1 MSTTKKIAQ
10 NTAIQIVG
18 KAVSTLFGLVALGM
32 LTRYLGNEQFGWYI
46 TALTFLQ
53 FVGILIDFGLIPV
66 TAQMV
71 SEATENKET
80 LLQNLLGF
88 RFVTAVIFLGIAP
101 LIAIFFPYPSEVK
114 IAIGFMTISFLAIS
128 MNQIFTGLYQEKLAM
143 HIPVLGE
150 IAGRIALVV
159 SVWLLITMKQGFLP
173 LMGAVTGA
181 SLIFTAVLWGSAGTY
196 IKPTFRFDWP
206 VWKKI
211 MTKMWPITLAIVFNV
226 IYLRGDTLLL
236 SLYRSQGEVGL
247 YGAAYRV
254 IDILTQI
261 AMMLIGVLLPLLAY
275 SWSRGLKNEF
285 RQRLQQSFDVM
296 IFIGAPMMIGVA
308 ALSEKIMVLVAG
320 NNFAAA
326 GAPLRVLALA
336 VLGLYLWAIF
346 GHTAVAINKQKQTL
360 WIYISS
366 AGLTLLGYLIFIPKF
381 GMSGAAWMT
390 VFSEMF
396 TGTLLFLVV
405 RHYAKESLQFAA
417 AGKIIFSALVM
428 GGIIW
433 LLREQSLFLLIPIGI
448 AAYGSFV
455 FGLGAISKQTMQEI
469 LSFRKPPI

>member
-101 LIAIFFPYPSEVK
+101 LIALFFPYPSEVK

-261 AMMLIGVLLPLLAY
+261 AMML
-275 SWSRGLKNEF
+275 
-285 RQRLQQSFDVM
+285 M
-296 IFIGAPMMIGVA
+296 GVA

-336 VLGLYLWAIF
+336 VLGLYLGAIF

>member
-1 MSTTKKIAQ
+1 
-10 NTAIQIVG
+10 
-18 KAVSTLFGLVALGM
+18 
-32 LTRYLGNEQFGWYI
+32 
-46 TALTFLQ
+46 
-53 FVGILIDFGLIPV
+53 
-66 TAQMV
+66 
-71 SEATENKET
+71 
-80 LLQNLLGF
+80 
-88 RFVTAVIFLGIAP
+88 
-101 LIAIFFPYPSEVK
+101 
-114 IAIGFMTISFLAIS
+114 
-128 MNQIFTGLYQEKLAM
+128 
-143 HIPVLGE
+143 
-150 IAGRIALVV
+150 
-159 SVWLLITMKQGFLP
+159 
-173 LMGAVTGA
+173 
-181 SLIFTAVLWGSAGTY
+181 
-196 IKPTFRFDWP
+196 
-206 VWKKI
+206 
-211 MTKMWPITLAIVFNV
+211 
-226 IYLRGDTLLL
+226 
-236 SLYRSQGEVGL
+236 
-247 YGAAYRV
+247 
-254 IDILTQI
+254 
-261 AMMLIGVLLPLLAY
+261 
-275 SWSRGLKNEF
+275 
-285 RQRLQQSFDVM
+285 M

-336 VLGLYLWAIF
+336 VLGLYLGAIF